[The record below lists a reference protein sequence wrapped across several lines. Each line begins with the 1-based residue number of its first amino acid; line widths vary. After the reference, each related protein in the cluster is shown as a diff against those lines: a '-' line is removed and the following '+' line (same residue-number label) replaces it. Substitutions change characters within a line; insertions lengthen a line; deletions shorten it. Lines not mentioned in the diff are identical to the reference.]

1 MKVNVLSRLNLEKK
15 ITLSSKDDPGYEMR
29 LFESMKKKQ
38 KDLEKSRKSN
48 LEKGAKK
55 VDEVLKKVLEF
66 QKTKNATNSQLNELN
81 EKLND
86 AFTDFSNHLV
96 QIGQFEFCAEEL
108 VTWCKERKQ
117 SLNQSTD
124 KILKEIRDDI
134 SSLRKD

>member
-1 MKVNVLSRLNLEKK
+1 ML
-15 ITLSSKDDPGYEMR
+15 
-29 LFESMKKKQ
+29 
-38 KDLEKSRKSN
+38 
-48 LEKGAKK
+48 KK

-66 QKTKNATNSQLNELN
+66 QKTKNATDSQLNELN
-81 EKLND
+81 EKLNN
-86 AFTDFSNHLV
+86 AFTDFSNHLI
-96 QIGQFEFCAEEL
+96 QIGKFEFCAEEL